1 MKSPIFS
8 ELTIQ
13 GMLVPNLAYVPNLTL
28 SVKSGV
34 NHEFESS
41 SPVIF
46 NLTVEYFNFN
56 RQLSYQIKPI
66 PRQNLSSAFQEIY
79 FKTFFFNILLTIVQ
93 GVNLHKCSLDE
104 DKKLVKV

>member
-13 GMLVPNLAYVPNLTL
+13 GMLVTNLAYVPNLTL

-41 SPVIF
+41 SPVIC
-46 NLTVEYFNFN
+46 NLAVGYFNFN
-56 RQLSYQIKPI
+56 RQLSY
-66 PRQNLSSAFQEIY
+66 
-79 FKTFFFNILLTIVQ
+79 
-93 GVNLHKCSLDE
+93 
-104 DKKLVKV
+104 